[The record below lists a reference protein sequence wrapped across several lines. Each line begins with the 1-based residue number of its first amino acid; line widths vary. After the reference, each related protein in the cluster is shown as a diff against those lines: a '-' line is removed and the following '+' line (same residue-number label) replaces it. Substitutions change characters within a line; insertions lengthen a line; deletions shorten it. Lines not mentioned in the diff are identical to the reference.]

1 MQKIF
6 RYSGAFLFV
15 SLVVP
20 TLLWANPPV
29 AEPAGN
35 TLTVESSANT
45 LDSQVSPAMPEVV
58 VTANRLDTP
67 LSQVASSMTVIT
79 AKDLEQKQTSTIEK
93 ALRGVPGLDLTQ
105 TGGPGEIS
113 TLFIR
118 GANSENTLVM
128 MDGIPLNDSVGAP
141 FSYDYLDQLMVDG
154 VKQIEV
160 VRGPQSALYGSNAM
174 AGVVNIITQGGK
186 GPLGGSFS
194 FDGGSYG
201 TLRESLSA
209 KGGDESGNFS
219 LAASRFDTAGFP
231 AAAGGVVNN
240 PDQNTTS
247 SLKLASTLAPNV
259 QENLLARYS
268 QSHTSLD
275 AYDPNTFLLA
285 DDPDYFVDQKQWM
298 MGSQTRWSLLNGDWE
313 QVLGISY
320 FDDNRAYNA
329 VPNAYNSYFEQG
341 QYDGQ
346 TAQVSWQNNLRLS
359 KVETVIVGLQGSEE
373 WGNLS
378 DINNSF
384 GYPVT
389 DAISNA
395 NANTESL
402 FAVSQTN
409 LGERFFFHEG
419 GRLDAHS
426 QFGTHVTYQG
436 GLAYFVP
443 GVETKL
449 KVNYGTGFM
458 APSLY
463 QLYDPTYGTAGLQPE
478 TSTGFDFGFEQA
490 FGKGLLLMGATY
502 FHNDFNGLIDFDA
515 TSHYI
520 NINQAQSEGWET
532 FLSAKP
538 ASNLKC
544 QVNYTY
550 TWARDLQTGQ
560 ELLRRPQN
568 KAATDVIYSLG
579 PTEWGMSVNYV
590 GERLDY
596 GAPAPLPE
604 YFLVNLRAS
613 FALDEHL
620 KFFTRVDN
628 LLNDSYQ
635 EAFGFN
641 TPGLSIFAGTKV
653 AL

>member
-6 RYSGAFLFV
+6 CFVGLFV
-15 SLVVP
+15 FVLTVNRSA
-20 TLLWANPPV
+20 WADPPLM
-29 AEPAGN
+29 EPSGN
-35 TLTVESSANT
+35 TLTVESSTNI
-45 LDSQVSPAMPEVV
+45 LNSQTAMALPEVV

-67 LSQVASSMTVIT
+67 LSQVANSMTVIT
-79 AKDLEQKQTSTIEK
+79 AKDLEQRQTFTVEK
-93 ALRGVPGLDLTQ
+93 ALRGVPGLDLAQ

-154 VKQIEV
+154 IQQIEV

-201 TLRESLSA
+201 TLRETLLA
-209 KGGDESGNFS
+209 RGGDGSGNFS
-219 LAASRFDTAGFP
+219 LTASRFDTAGYP
-231 AAAGGVVNN
+231 AASGGVVNN
-240 PDQNTTS
+240 PDQNTTT
-247 SLKLASTLAPNV
+247 SLKLASTLASNV
-259 QENLLARYS
+259 QESLLVRYS

-285 DDPDYFVDQKQWM
+285 DDPNYFADQKQFM
-298 MGSQTRWSLLNGDWE
+298 SASQTRWSLLNGDWD
-313 QVLGISY
+313 QILGISF
-320 FDDNRAYNA
+320 FDDNRVYNA
-329 VPNAYNSYFEQG
+329 VPNIYNSYSQQG

-359 KVETVIVGLQGSEE
+359 KMETLVVGLQGSEE

-378 DINNSF
+378 DTNNSS
-384 GYPVT
+384 GVLAT
-389 DAISNA
+389 DTVSNA
-395 NANTESL
+395 NTQMGSL
-402 FAVSQTN
+402 YVESQTS

-426 QFGTHVTYQG
+426 QFGTHTTYQG
-436 GLAYFVP
+436 GAAYFIP
-443 GVETKL
+443 GLETKL
-449 KVNYGTGFM
+449 KANYGTGFM

-463 QLYDPTYGTAGLQPE
+463 QLYDPNYGTPALKPE
-478 TSTGFDFGFEQA
+478 TSTGFDAGFEQS
-490 FGKGLLLMGATY
+490 FGKSVLTVGATY
-502 FHNDFNGLIDFDA
+502 FHNDFNDLIDFDA
-515 TSHYI
+515 TSHYT
-520 NINQAQSEGWET
+520 NIKQAQSDGWEA
-532 FLSAKP
+532 FLSAQP

-550 TWARDLQTGQ
+550 TWARDTQTGQ

-568 KAATDVIYSLG
+568 KAALDVVYGLG
-579 PTEWGMSVNYV
+579 RAECGMSVNYV
-590 GERLDY
+590 GERFDY
-596 GAPAPLPE
+596 GLANALPE
-604 YFLVNLRAS
+604 YFLMNLRAS
-613 FALDEHL
+613 FTLDEHL
-620 KFFTRVDN
+620 KFFARVDN
-628 LLNDSYQ
+628 LLNESYQ
-635 EAFGFN
+635 EVFGFN
-641 TPGLSIFAGTKV
+641 TPGLSVFAGTKV
-653 AL
+653 SL